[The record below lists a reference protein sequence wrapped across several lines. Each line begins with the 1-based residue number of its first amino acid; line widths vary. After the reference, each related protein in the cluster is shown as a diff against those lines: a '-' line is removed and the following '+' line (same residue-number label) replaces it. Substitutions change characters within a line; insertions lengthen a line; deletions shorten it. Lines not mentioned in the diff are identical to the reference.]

1 MIRTVISLDPED
13 KHWLDRKSKETK
25 MPLAAIVRQAIRQ
38 MRAEDEAASPSLDV
52 LLEQTKGIWTREDGL
67 AYQQAIRGEW

>member
-1 MIRTVISLDPED
+1 MIRTVISLDSED

-25 MPLAAIVRQAIRQ
+25 MSIAAIVRQAIRQ
-38 MRAEDEAASPSLDV
+38 MRSEDESASPSLDV
-52 LLEQTKGIWTREDGL
+52 LLEETKGIWTQEDGL

>member
-38 MRAEDEAASPSLDV
+38 MRAEEAASPSLDV
-52 LLEQTKGIWTREDGL
+52 LLEQTKGTWTQEDGL
-67 AYQQAIRGEW
+67 AYQQAIRSEW

>member
-25 MPLAAIVRQAIRQ
+25 RPLAAIVSSAIRKCEQ
-38 MRAEDEAASPSLDV
+38 KKLHHLLLMYSL
-52 LLEQTKGIWTREDGL
+52 QTKGIWTREDGL

>member
-38 MRAEDEAASPSLDV
+38 MRAEEEAASPSLDV
-52 LLEQTKGIWTREDGL
+52 LLEQTKGTWTQEDGL